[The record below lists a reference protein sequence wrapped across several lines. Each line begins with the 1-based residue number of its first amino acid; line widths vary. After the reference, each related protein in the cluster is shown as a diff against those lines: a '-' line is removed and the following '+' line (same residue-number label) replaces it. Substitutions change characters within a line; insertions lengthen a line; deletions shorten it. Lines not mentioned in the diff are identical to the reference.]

1 MSGRLLAYTTLD
13 KPKNWF
19 QIPHMNGGLSWIS
32 GLVAGAWR

>member
-19 QIPHMNGGLSWIS
+19 QIPHMNGGLSLIS
-32 GLVAGAWR
+32 GLVAGA